1 MSRHSRVLMAL
12 ENSIFPSLLVGDRLD
27 RNVIPPWAR
36 SNNMCSQGQDPS
48 SRPAGVWSPGDH
60 SVRLLAQPAGL
71 PVPMPGVPGWF
82 QGVWGRRGAA
92 LGRTLC
98 LEADGKGKSRCHL
111 PSDQE
116 TQVSFPSARAGAW
129 AAPQQAGGAAA
140 SCGTSKTFGQGTGQ
154 VGALLPRLSPAA
166 GCEPWL
172 VPARVRLAGLWDPP
186 FTQPIRGQQPR
197 PRTQHDSVP
206 GPCWCFSSGF
216 PSSVH
221 CCLAGPSELS
231 PCN

>member
-1 MSRHSRVLMAL
+1 M
-12 ENSIFPSLLVGDRLD
+12 FP
-27 RNVIPPWAR
+27 
-36 SNNMCSQGQDPS
+36 GQDPS

-60 SVRLLAQPAGL
+60 SARLLAQPAGL
-71 PVPMPGVPGWF
+71 PVPVPGVPGWF
-82 QGVWGRRGAA
+82 QGVWGRRGVA

-154 VGALLPRLSPAA
+154 VGVLLPRLSPAA

-172 VPARVRLAGLWDPP
+172 VPARVRHSPSAASSPVPAPSAIQSLALAGASPVAFLHP
-186 FTQPIRGQQPR
+186 FTAVWRDPRSCLRAIRE
-197 PRTQHDSVP
+197 P
-206 GPCWCFSSGF
+206 GT
-216 PSSVH
+216 
-221 CCLAGPSELS
+221 
-231 PCN
+231 